1 MAAKL
6 SEECSSPTKLCL
18 ENVGGGYNP
27 AGTAPHKTYILLHS
41 LYLCFLTGFQCVCRG
56 ARRVPTCI
64 RCLLRVWLWRIVDV
78 LAELVSAR
86 PAQT

>member
-6 SEECSSPTKLCL
+6 SAECSSPTKLCL

-41 LYLCFLTGFQCVCRG
+41 LYLCFLTVFQYVCHG

-64 RCLLRVWLWRIVDV
+64 KHLLRVWHRQIVDV
-78 LAELVSAR
+78 LAELVLAR